1 MKIFKKDGPQ
11 QPTKL
16 QKRIASI
23 STPELITW
31 VETHLYIIGKETTA
45 WLKTK
50 EAFLLVDAA
59 SAAETLVAIMDELK
73 KRANEF

>member
-1 MKIFKKDGPQ
+1 MKIFKKGGPH
-11 QPTKL
+11 QPTKI

-23 STPELITW
+23 STPELVTW
-31 VETHLYIIGKETTA
+31 VETHLYIIGKETTG

-50 EAFLLVDAA
+50 ESFLLDDSISA
-59 SAAETLVAIMDELK
+59 SETLVDILKELK